1 MIISLKGS
9 ISDMPTSIVLMVNNI
24 GYQVFCTQHALAKWQ
39 CNDEQT
45 VITYHHIR
53 EDAQI
58 LYGFESMTERQLF
71 ETLISVSGIGP
82 KVAMGI
88 LSNIKLNDFVQAIQT
103 DNVMLITQIPG
114 IGKKTAERMIIELKD
129 KIRDIIPTADQPTI
143 AAEPTVQ
150 QTSNHDSED
159 IVLALR
165 QLGYQKEEIKR
176 AFMKHATEIAASDNI
191 EDQIKVLLKYLNPP

>member
-1 MIISLKGS
+1 MIISLKGT
-9 ISDMPTSIVLMVNNI
+9 ISDVLSTGIVLVVNNI

-39 CNDEQT
+39 PNDEVT

-53 EDAQI
+53 EDAQV
-58 LYGFESMTERQLF
+58 LYGFESMSERQLF

-88 LSNIKLNDFVQAIQT
+88 LSNIKQSDFVQAIQT

-129 KIRDIIPTADQPTI
+129 KIRDIIPSSDQPTKRLPGCT
-143 AAEPTVQ
+143 ANRPT
-150 QTSNHDSED
+150 
-159 IVLALR
+159 
-165 QLGYQKEEIKR
+165 
-176 AFMKHATEIAASDNI
+176 
-191 EDQIKVLLKYLNPP
+191 

>member
-9 ISDMPTSIVLMVNNI
+9 ISDMLPTSIVLMVNNI
-24 GYQVFCTQHALAKWQ
+24 GYMVFCTQHALAKWQ
-39 CNDEQT
+39 CNEEQT

-58 LYGFESMTERQLF
+58 LYGFESMTERQMF

-88 LSNIKLNDFVQAIQT
+88 LSNIKLDDFVQAIQT

-129 KIRDIIPTADQPTI
+129 KIRDIIPDADQPTI
-143 AAEPTVQ
+143 TAEPTVQ

-176 AFMKHATEIAASDNI
+176 AFYETCHRNCSKR
-191 EDQIKVLLKYLNPP
+191 